1 MTEAHSSAGTGQ
13 QVSFRVDTVMKKT
26 EGQLGAVGRWW
37 TRVMGPKVRGL
48 GQVETPSK
56 PIRTR
61 LEDRIGQ
68 QIDPYAN
75 LLGRDF

>member
-1 MTEAHSSAGTGQ
+1 MKNRRASWSSGQ
-13 QVSFRVDTVMKKT
+13 VVDK
-26 EGQLGAVGRWW
+26 GHL
-37 TRVMGPKVRGL
+37 GPKVRGL
-48 GQVETPSK
+48 GQVETPTK

-75 LLGRDF
+75 LFGRDF